1 MYDSNQAH
9 YIAVTGILVHEGK
22 YLIVKRAM
30 HEKAFPGKWTVPGGK
45 MTVLDY
51 ALRKKD
57 TNEHW
62 YAIFEEVLRREVKEE
77 VFLEISDI
85 GYVTNMIYVRSDG
98 IPCVILSFYATPKT
112 ETVRLCSALTEYVW
126 VTLEEA
132 KQYDLIEGIYNEIEM
147 LDCFLK
153 TGKSMVWKKI

>member
-1 MYDSNQAH
+1 M
-9 YIAVTGILVHEGK
+9 
-22 YLIVKRAM
+22 
-30 HEKAFPGKWTVPGGK
+30 
-45 MTVLDY
+45 
-51 ALRKKD
+51 
-57 TNEHW
+57 
-62 YAIFEEVLRREVKEE
+62 KEE

-153 TGKSMVWKKI
+153 TGKSMVWKRH